1 MSYKQTIYPNLDD
14 KKLVVNYQGKP
25 LLDWFLWCLAVAQKT
40 FNVAPFAATAQIAW
54 NWNNTKH
61 QDRNL
66 PDGCFVPIWWTGGTG
81 NYGHVAVAK
90 RSGNRIQVWSSPY
103 RHKPFFDYFEGELNA
118 TIDNIS
124 RIYGVSY
131 AGWTETMNTTRIVE
145 WVNPPQLKPNEEIA
159 AEVWQNKWGNGQ
171 DRINRLTS
179 AGYDWKAIQALID
192 KGVGKPVEKPVE
204 APKQPEAPKV
214 EEVKPVEEAKPAE
227 QPKAEEVKPVEKVKP
242 AEQPKAEEVKPVE
255 KVKPVEEPKAEEV
268 KPVEK
273 VKPVE
278 EPKTEEKPKEEEKHM
293 DKIPELTDDKI
304 KQFNDAYQAS
314 LAQASGIIEEV
325 GSGFDFSQKT
335 KMIAYLA
342 GDFLLLA
349 GAITPQ
355 VILAIMS
362 LNDKNLTAFGTALAS
377 ILATLGSQILL
388 IFKLMKKKK

>member
-1 MSYKQTIYPNLDD
+1 MSWKQTIYPNLDD
-14 KKLVVNYQGKP
+14 KKLVVYYQGKP
-25 LLDWFLWCLAVAQKT
+25 LLDWFLWCLAVAQRT
-40 FNVAPFAATAQIAW
+40 FNVAPFAASAQIAW

-81 NYGHVAVAK
+81 NYGHVAIAK
-90 RSGNRIQVWSSPY
+90 RSGNWVQIWSSPY
-103 RHKPFFDYFEGELNA
+103 RHKAFFDYFEGELNA

-131 AGWTETMNTTRIVE
+131 AGWTETMNTTRVVE

-179 AGYDWKAIQALID
+179 AGYDWKAVQALID
-192 KGVGKPVEKPVE
+192 KGVGKPVE
-204 APKQPEAPKV
+204 QPKV
-214 EEVKPVEEAKPAE
+214 EEVKPVEKPVE
-227 QPKAEEVKPVEKVKP
+227 QPKVEEVKPVEQPKVEEVKPVEKPV
-242 AEQPKAEEVKPVE
+242 EQPKVEEVKPVE
-255 KVKPVEEPKAEEV
+255 KPVEQ
-268 KPVEK
+268 
-273 VKPVE
+273 
-278 EPKTEEKPKEEEKHM
+278 PKTEDNKSKEEEKPM
-293 DKIPELTDDKI
+293 DKTPELTDDKI

-314 LAQASGIIEEV
+314 LSQASGIIEEV

-335 KMIAYLA
+335 KMIAYLL

-362 LNDKNLTAFGTALAS
+362 LNDKNMTAFGTALAS

>member
-1 MSYKQTIYPNLDD
+1 MSFKQKIFPNLDD

-54 NWNNTKH
+54 NWNNAKH

-124 RIYGVSY
+124 RIYGVVY

-145 WVNPPQLKPNEEIA
+145 WVTPPQLKPNEEIA
-159 AEVWQNKWGNGQ
+159 AEVWRGMWGKGQ

-179 AGYDWKAIQALID
+179 AGYDWRTIQALID
-192 KGVGKPVEKPVE
+192 KGVGKPVE
-204 APKQPEAPKV
+204 QPKV
-214 EEVKPVEEAKPAE
+214 EEVKPAEVVKPIE
-227 QPKAEEVKPVEKVKP
+227 QPK
-242 AEQPKAEEVKPVE
+242 
-255 KVKPVEEPKAEEV
+255 
-268 KPVEK
+268 
-273 VKPVE
+273 
-278 EPKTEEKPKEEEKHM
+278 TEDESKEEEKHM

-335 KMIAYLA
+335 KMIAYLT

>member
-1 MSYKQTIYPNLDD
+1 MSFKQKIFPNLDD

-40 FNVAPFAATAQIAW
+40 FDVAPFAATAQIAW

-124 RIYGVSY
+124 RIYGVVY

-145 WVNPPQLKPNEEIA
+145 WVTPPQLKPNEEIA
-159 AEVWQNKWGNGQ
+159 AEVWRDMWGKGQ

-179 AGYDWKAIQALID
+179 AGYDWRTIQALID
-192 KGVGKPVEKPVE
+192 KGVGKPVEQPKVEETKPVE
-204 APKQPEAPKV
+204 QPKV
-214 EEVKPVEEAKPAE
+214 EEVKPAEVVKPIE
-227 QPKAEEVKPVEKVKP
+227 QPK
-242 AEQPKAEEVKPVE
+242 
-255 KVKPVEEPKAEEV
+255 
-268 KPVEK
+268 
-273 VKPVE
+273 
-278 EPKTEEKPKEEEKHM
+278 TEDESKEEEKHM

-335 KMIAYLA
+335 KMIAYLT

-388 IFKLMKKKK
+388 IFKLLKKK

>member
-1 MSYKQTIYPNLDD
+1 MSWKQTIYPNLDD
-14 KKLVVNYQGKP
+14 KKLVVYYQGKP
-25 LLDWFLWCLAVAQKT
+25 LLDWFLWCLAVAQRT
-40 FNVAPFAATAQIAW
+40 FNVAPFAASAQIAW

-81 NYGHVAVAK
+81 NYGHVAIAK
-90 RSGNRIQVWSSPY
+90 RSGNWVQIWSSPY
-103 RHKPFFDYFEGELNA
+103 RHKAFFDYFEGELNA

-131 AGWTETMNTTRIVE
+131 AGWTETMNTTRVVE

-179 AGYDWKAIQALID
+179 AGYDWKAVQALID
-192 KGVGKPVEKPVE
+192 KGVGKPVE
-204 APKQPEAPKV
+204 QPKV
-214 EEVKPVEEAKPAE
+214 EEVKPVEKPVE
-227 QPKAEEVKPVEKVKP
+227 QPK
-242 AEQPKAEEVKPVE
+242 
-255 KVKPVEEPKAEEV
+255 
-268 KPVEK
+268 
-273 VKPVE
+273 
-278 EPKTEEKPKEEEKHM
+278 TEDNKSKEEEKPM
-293 DKIPELTDDKI
+293 DKTPELTDDKI

-314 LAQASGIIEEV
+314 LSQASGIIEEV

-335 KMIAYLA
+335 KMIAYLL

-362 LNDKNLTAFGTALAS
+362 LNDKNMTAFGTALAS

>member
-1 MSYKQTIYPNLDD
+1 MSFKQKIFPNLDD

-40 FNVAPFAATAQIAW
+40 FNVAPFAASAQIAW

-124 RIYGVSY
+124 RIYGVVY

-145 WVNPPQLKPNEEIA
+145 WVTPPQLKPNEEIA
-159 AEVWQNKWGNGQ
+159 AEVWRDMWGKGQ

-179 AGYDWKAIQALID
+179 AGYDWRTIQALID
-192 KGVGKPVEKPVE
+192 KGVGKPVEQPKVEETKPVE
-204 APKQPEAPKV
+204 QPKV
-214 EEVKPVEEAKPAE
+214 EEVKPAEVVKPIE
-227 QPKAEEVKPVEKVKP
+227 QPK
-242 AEQPKAEEVKPVE
+242 
-255 KVKPVEEPKAEEV
+255 
-268 KPVEK
+268 
-273 VKPVE
+273 
-278 EPKTEEKPKEEEKHM
+278 TEDESKEEEKHM

-335 KMIAYLA
+335 KMIAYLT

>member
-1 MSYKQTIYPNLDD
+1 MSFKQIIFPNLDD

-124 RIYGVSY
+124 RIYGVVY

-159 AEVWQNKWGNGQ
+159 AEVWRDMWGKGQ

-179 AGYDWKAIQALID
+179 AGYDWRTIQALID
-192 KGVGKPVEKPVE
+192 KGVGKPVEQPKVEETKPVE
-204 APKQPEAPKV
+204 QPKV
-214 EEVKPVEEAKPAE
+214 EEVKPAEVVKPIE
-227 QPKAEEVKPVEKVKP
+227 QPK
-242 AEQPKAEEVKPVE
+242 
-255 KVKPVEEPKAEEV
+255 
-268 KPVEK
+268 
-273 VKPVE
+273 
-278 EPKTEEKPKEEEKHM
+278 TEDESKEEEKHM

-335 KMIAYLA
+335 KMIAYLT

-388 IFKLMKKKK
+388 IFKLMKKK

>member
-1 MSYKQTIYPNLDD
+1 MSFKQIIFPNLDD

-124 RIYGVSY
+124 RIYGVVY

-159 AEVWQNKWGNGQ
+159 AEVWRDMWSKGQ

-179 AGYDWKAIQALID
+179 AGYDWRTIQALID
-192 KGVGKPVEKPVE
+192 KGVGKPVEQPKVEETKPVE
-204 APKQPEAPKV
+204 QPKV
-214 EEVKPVEEAKPAE
+214 EEVKPAEVVKPIE
-227 QPKAEEVKPVEKVKP
+227 QPK
-242 AEQPKAEEVKPVE
+242 
-255 KVKPVEEPKAEEV
+255 
-268 KPVEK
+268 
-273 VKPVE
+273 
-278 EPKTEEKPKEEEKHM
+278 TEDESKEEEKHM

-335 KMIAYLA
+335 KMIAYLT

-388 IFKLMKKKK
+388 IFKLLKKK

>member
-1 MSYKQTIYPNLDD
+1 MSFKQIIFPNLDD

-124 RIYGVSY
+124 RIYGVIY

-159 AEVWQNKWGNGQ
+159 AEVWRDMWGKGQ

-179 AGYDWKAIQALID
+179 AGYDWRTIQALID
-192 KGVGKPVEKPVE
+192 KGVGKPVEQPKVEETKPVE
-204 APKQPEAPKV
+204 QPKV
-214 EEVKPVEEAKPAE
+214 EEVKPAEVVKPIE
-227 QPKAEEVKPVEKVKP
+227 QPK
-242 AEQPKAEEVKPVE
+242 
-255 KVKPVEEPKAEEV
+255 
-268 KPVEK
+268 
-273 VKPVE
+273 
-278 EPKTEEKPKEEEKHM
+278 TEDESKEEEKHM

-335 KMIAYLA
+335 KMIAYLT

-388 IFKLMKKKK
+388 IFKLLKKK

>member
-1 MSYKQTIYPNLDD
+1 MSFKQKIFPNLDD

-159 AEVWQNKWGNGQ
+159 AEVWQNKWSNGQ

-179 AGYDWKAIQALID
+179 AGYDWRAIQALID

-204 APKQPEAPKV
+204 APKQPEPPKV
-214 EEVKPVEEAKPAE
+214 EETKPVE
-227 QPKAEEVKPVEKVKP
+227 Q
-242 AEQPKAEEVKPVE
+242 
-255 KVKPVEEPKAEEV
+255 
-268 KPVEK
+268 
-273 VKPVE
+273 
-278 EPKTEEKPKEEEKHM
+278 PKTEDESKEEEKHM

-335 KMIAYLA
+335 KMIAYLT